1 MSTPRRRRWI
11 EVLRRTA
18 GVGDDGGRAPGGA
31 LDDAALWAVHERAS
45 ASLKESSAR
54 AERVAA
60 TVARQRA
67 HIEGAAERANL
78 LAARSEGL
86 GPGAA
91 RVVEAFERLGVV
103 ALNAG
108 LEGARAGDQG
118 RALLLLS
125 EEIRANVVRGADA
138 AAELGRAADEIA
150 SESAEVRRQ
159 IERSRVEVSEVGQEA
174 AQLQAAATSASKALD
189 DLGAR
194 LRRATGIDP
203 EMARVV
209 ALAAEHARGLM
220 TALSAL
226 STGAQAGPVLGALRP
241 VIGPLV
247 RLLGEIEARTPE
259 GEGDAPGSRGG
270 LGPQIP
276 GDPEGGA

>member
-18 GVGDDGGRAPGGA
+18 SGAGEDGRPTSAA
-31 LDDAALWAVHERAS
+31 LDDAALWAAHEKAGAS
-45 ASLKESSAR
+45 IKESTAR

-60 TVARQRA
+60 AVARQRQ
-67 HIEGAAERANL
+67 HIEAAGERAGL
-78 LAARSEGL
+78 VAARSEGL
-86 GPGAA
+86 GPGAS
-91 RVVEAFERLGVV
+91 RVAEAFERMGVV

-108 LEGARAGDQG
+108 LEGARAGEAQG
-118 RALLLLS
+118 RALLLLA

-150 SESAEVRRQ
+150 AESAEVRRQ
-159 IERSRVEVSEVGQEA
+159 IDRSRVEASDVGQEA
-174 AQLQAAATSASKALD
+174 AQLQATALAASRSLD

-194 LRRATGIDP
+194 LRKATGIDP

-209 ALAAEHARGLM
+209 ALAADHARGLM

-226 STGAQAGPVLGALRP
+226 STASQAGPVLGALRP
-241 VIGPLV
+241 VMGPLL
-247 RLLGEIEARTPE
+247 RLLGEIEARTPAD
-259 GEGDAPGSRGG
+259 GDEPG
-270 LGPQIP
+270 
-276 GDPEGGA
+276 GDEGGT

>member
-1 MSTPRRRRWI
+1 MSTSRRRRWI

-18 GVGDDGGRAPGGA
+18 GVAGDDDGRGAGA
-31 LDDAALWAVHERAS
+31 LDDAALWAAHDKAS

-60 TVARQRA
+60 TVARQRSL
-67 HIEGAAERANL
+67 IDGAGERANL
-78 LAARSEGL
+78 VSARSEGL
-86 GPGAA
+86 GPGAS
-91 RVVEAFERLGVV
+91 RVTEAFERLGVV

-138 AAELGRAADEIA
+138 AAELVRAADEIA
-150 SESAEVRRQ
+150 AESAEVRRQ
-159 IERSRVEVSEVGQEA
+159 IERSRIEVSEVGQEA
-174 AQLQAAATSASKALD
+174 AQLQAAALSASRSLD
-189 DLGAR
+189 DLGAL
-194 LRRATGIDP
+194 LRKATGIDP

-226 STGAQAGPVLGALRP
+226 STASQAGPVLGALRP

-247 RLLGEIEARTPE
+247 RLLGEIEARSA
-259 GEGDAPGSRGG
+259 GESPDSGG
-270 LGPQIP
+270 A
-276 GDPEGGA
+276 EGGA

>member
-1 MSTPRRRRWI
+1 MSTSRRRRWI

-18 GVGDDGGRAPGGA
+18 GVAGDDDARGPGA
-31 LDDAALWAVHERAS
+31 LDDAALWAAHEKAS

-67 HIEGAAERANL
+67 HIEGAGERANL
-78 LAARSEGL
+78 VSARSEGL

-91 RVVEAFERLGVV
+91 RVTEAFERLGVV

-108 LEGARAGDQG
+108 LEGARAGEPQG

-138 AAELGRAADEIA
+138 ASELVRAADEIA
-150 SESAEVRRQ
+150 AESAEVRRQ

-174 AQLQAAATSASKALD
+174 AQLQAAALSA
-189 DLGAR
+189 AR
-194 LRRATGIDP
+194 SLEDVGVLIRKATGIDP

-226 STGAQAGPVLGALRP
+226 STAAQAGPVLGALRP

-247 RLLGEIEARTPE
+247 RLLGEIEARGA
-259 GEGDAPGSRGG
+259 GEGGEAGG
-270 LGPQIP
+270 A
-276 GDPEGGA
+276 EGGA